1 MIYTLDDF
9 VDKDLFQ
16 IAENYLNDGP
26 FQKHVS
32 GGNLA
37 WLCTWTC
44 ARIHTADCSVGRSEL
59 FL

>member
-32 GGNLA
+32 GGMKEK
-37 WLCTWTC
+37 
-44 ARIHTADCSVGRSEL
+44 S
-59 FL
+59 